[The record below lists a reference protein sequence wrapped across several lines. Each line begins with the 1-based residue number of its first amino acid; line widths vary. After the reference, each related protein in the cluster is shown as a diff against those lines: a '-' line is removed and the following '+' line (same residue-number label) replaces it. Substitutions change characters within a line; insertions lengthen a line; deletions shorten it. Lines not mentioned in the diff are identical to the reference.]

1 MEGRKDGHDF
11 WSERKSR
18 RNRGARVTA
27 KSIPVRAVVR
37 DLNKAKNLADAGC
50 ELSKADLRDVKSIMA
65 ALGDATSALVI
76 CPMTAKAPDALVEP
90 YLTIDAIS
98 EAVKKVFVEHYSRVH
113 ACQWLASPALAAAS
127 QIQVGASG
135 LDVTRELHSAWK
147 VEDAVIR

>member
-1 MEGRKDGHDF
+1 MVTIFGANGKVGGTAAREL
-11 WSERKSR
+11 R
-18 RNRGARVTA
+18 RQG
-27 KSIPVRAVVR
+27 IPVRAVVR